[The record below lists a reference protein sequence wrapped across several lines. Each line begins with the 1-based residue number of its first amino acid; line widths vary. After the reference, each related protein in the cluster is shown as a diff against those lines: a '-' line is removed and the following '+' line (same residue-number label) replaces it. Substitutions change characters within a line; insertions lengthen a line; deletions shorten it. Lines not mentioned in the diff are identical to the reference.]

1 MRIVMAISV
10 KHKIELMPRET
21 AMTYSY
27 KKRIYGFECDVY
39 GHMNNASYLNLL
51 EAARAEALIEMG
63 LSITKMREMNLQI
76 FIVGYEMKY
85 LKGID
90 LEDIVEVKT
99 YTTTLG
105 RLKSSWKQEIYNS
118 NGDLCFV
125 AEMDAVFASEGKA
138 KRLPPEAME
147 ILQRS
152 M

>member
-1 MRIVMAISV
+1 
-10 KHKIELMPRET
+10 
-21 AMTYSY
+21 MTYSY

-63 LSITKMREMNLQI
+63 LSISKLREMNLQI
-76 FIVGYEMKY
+76 FIVGFELKY

-99 YTTTLG
+99 YTTSLS
-105 RLKSSWKQEIYNS
+105 RLRSRWRQEVYNS
-118 NGDLCFV
+118 NGDLCFT

-147 ILQRS
+147 ILERG

>member
-1 MRIVMAISV
+1 MALSV
-10 KHKIELMPRET
+10 KHKFEIMPRET
-21 AMTYSY
+21 IMTYSY

-63 LSITKMREMNLQI
+63 LSISKLREMNLQI
-76 FIVGYEMKY
+76 FIVGFELKY

-99 YTTTLG
+99 YTTSLS
-105 RLKSSWKQEIYNS
+105 RLRSRWKQEVYNS
-118 NGDLCFV
+118 SGDLCFT

-147 ILQRS
+147 ILERG